1 MRIEGDTKMKKLI
14 AIMLALLMIIGMA
27 ACTKKETSTGG
38 DTNKPEEK
46 KVITVSMSPDFAPME
61 FVDTTKE
68 GQDKF
73 VGFDVSLAKFI
84 AAELGAELE
93 IKPMSF
99 DAWMAAVQTGTV
111 DMSISGFSYK
121 PDRAENFELSDYYYA
136 GDNESVQT
144 IIVLKENEGKWTKVE
159 DYKGKTVAAQT
170 ASLQLDL
177 VTNQLPEATVK
188 IFTDIG
194 TAVEALRNGNVDA
207 VAVAEGNGK
216 AIIANNDK
224 IGMSGF
230 LFEVSEESENNVVLI
245 KKGNKELLDQ
255 VNACLAKAYSQGLY
269 AGWYEDAQKLA
280 GIDTSKEVGY
290 DDSGKETK

>member
-1 MRIEGDTKMKKLI
+1 MKKLI

-46 KVITVSMSPDFAPME
+46 KVMTVSLSPDFAPME

-84 AAELGAELE
+84 AAELGMELE

-99 DAWMAAVQTGTV
+99 DACMAAVQTGTV

-144 IIVLKENEGKWTKVE
+144 VIVLKENEGKWTKAE

-177 VTNQLPEATVK
+177 VANQLPEATLK

-216 AIIANNDK
+216 AIIAGNDK

-230 LFEVSEESENNVVLI
+230 QFEVSEESENNVILI
-245 KKGNKELLDQ
+245 KKGNKELLEK

-280 GIDTSKEVGY
+280 GIDTSAEVGY
-290 DDSGKETK
+290 DDTGKEAK